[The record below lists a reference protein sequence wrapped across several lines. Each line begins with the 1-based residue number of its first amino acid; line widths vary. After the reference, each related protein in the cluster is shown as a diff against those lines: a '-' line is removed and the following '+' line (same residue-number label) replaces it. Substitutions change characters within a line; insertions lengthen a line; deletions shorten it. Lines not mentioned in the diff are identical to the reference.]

1 VKKQGKIR
9 EPKKQVVNKGQRPK
23 KALVGLDHRVL
34 DELRFLKEQKSFVLV
49 AVSGGMDSM
58 VLWEVMSR
66 LKVLLD
72 FELGIAHVH
81 HGITESSQ
89 GQFRW
94 KAWEFV
100 RKHALEKGEK
110 FFSNLKLE
118 DLEQGGEHRGAE
130 GKDPVRLDSEAELR
144 KFRYECLREWQQR
157 CSLETGLPV
166 YLALAH
172 HADDLLETRLIRLI
186 RGTGLQGLEAMK
198 VCQKELLRPLLFCT
212 RRELIDYAR
221 QQCVD
226 WIDDPSNQN
235 EDFLRNWIR
244 ESWLPSLEMRHQG
257 GTRNMGRSLERIFR
271 EAHGGASSLNALD
284 SAVRDGLEGEKNGEK
299 FLFQNRRKFGLL
311 NLEDKRCEMA
321 SYLRRRGIKGYGQSH
336 IDEIIKRLGTKRRTF
351 RFRVLKW
358 DWLVDAEQ
366 FMAIRSE
373 DE

>member
-1 VKKQGKIR
+1 MRKKGKIR
-9 EPKKQVVNKGQRPK
+9 ESKKQVVKRGRQPK
-23 KALVGLDHRVL
+23 KALAALDHQVL
-34 DELRFLKEQKSFVLV
+34 EELRFLKERRSFLLV

-66 LKVLLD
+66 LKVLLG
-72 FELGIAHVH
+72 FELGVAHVH
-81 HGITESSQ
+81 HGITGSSQ
-89 GQFRW
+89 GQFRR

-100 RKHALEKGEK
+100 RKHALEKGER

-118 DLEQGGEHRGAE
+118 DLDQGGEDRGSGE
-130 GKDPVRLDSEAELR
+130 KEVDRLGSEAELR
-144 KFRYECLREWQQR
+144 NFRYECLWEWQQR
-157 CSLETGLPV
+157 CSQETGLPV

-198 VCQKELLRPLLFCT
+198 VSQKELLRPLLFCT

-221 QQCVD
+221 QQDMC

-244 ESWLPSLEMRHQG
+244 ESWLPSLEGRHQG
-257 GTRNMGRSLERIFR
+257 GTRNLGRSLERIFR
-271 EAHGGASSLNALD
+271 EAQGRACSLNALD
-284 SAVRDGLEGEKNGEK
+284 SAVREGLVGEKNSEK
-299 FLFQNRRKFGLL
+299 SLLLNRRKFGLL
-311 NLEDKRCEMA
+311 NLEDKRREIA
-321 SYLRRRGIKGYGQSH
+321 SYLRGQGVKGYGQSH
-336 IDEIIKRLGTKRRTF
+336 IDEIVKRLGSKRRNF

-366 FMAIRSE
+366 FKVIRSE

>member
-1 VKKQGKIR
+1 MKKRGKIR
-9 EPKKQVVNKGQRPK
+9 EPKKQVVNKGRQSK
-23 KALVGLDHRVL
+23 KALVALDHQVL

-66 LKVLLD
+66 LKVLLG
-72 FELGIAHVH
+72 FELGVAHVH
-81 HGITESSQ
+81 HGVTESSQ
-89 GQFRW
+89 GQFRR

-100 RKHALEKGEK
+100 RKHALEKGER

-118 DLEQGGEHRGAE
+118 DLEQGGKHRGGD
-130 GKDPVRLDSEAELR
+130 GKDPDRLDSEAKMR
-144 KFRYECLREWQQR
+144 SFRYECLWEWQQR
-157 CSLETGLPV
+157 CSIETGLPV

-221 QQCVD
+221 QQYVD

-244 ESWLPSLEMRHQG
+244 ESWLPSLERRHQG
-257 GTRNMGRSLERIFR
+257 GTRNLGRSLERIFR

-284 SAVRDGLEGEKNGEK
+284 SGVRHGLVGEKKSEK

-311 NLEDKRCEMA
+311 NLEDKRREIA
-321 SYLRRRGIKGYGQSH
+321 SYLRGRGIKGYGQSH
-336 IDEIIKRLGTKRRTF
+336 IDEIIKRLGTKRRAF
-351 RFRVLKW
+351 SFKVLKW